1 MFNAESD
8 AQLAQLFA
16 SGGWTLLTAVNL
28 MLFSLI
34 HNPCS
39 TTIHTI
45 YKETRSGKWTTVA
58 ALMPLLLGFV
68 VTFVVAQVWR
78 LVAAG

>member
-1 MFNAESD
+1 M
-8 AQLAQLFA
+8 
-16 SGGWTLLTAVNL
+16 TAVNL

>member
-1 MFNAESD
+1 
-8 AQLAQLFA
+8 
-16 SGGWTLLTAVNL
+16 